1 MKIYNKQKILLRENM
16 KIAEVIKKIPNKEK
30 WLVSYYENNKLR
42 YSIIS
47 EVDII
52 EEDEYIVI
60 KNRIN
65 TINNILKDL

>member
-1 MKIYNKQKILLRENM
+1 MKLYNKQKILLRENM

-42 YSIIS
+42 HSIIS
-47 EVDII
+47 EIDII
-52 EEDEYIVI
+52 EEDEYLII